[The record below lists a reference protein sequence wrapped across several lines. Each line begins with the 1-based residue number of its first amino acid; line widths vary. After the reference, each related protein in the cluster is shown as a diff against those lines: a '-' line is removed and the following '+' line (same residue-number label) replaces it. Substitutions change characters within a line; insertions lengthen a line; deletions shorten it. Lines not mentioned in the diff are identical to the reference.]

1 MASPNW
7 LCCQLGAREHFA
19 IPRALHQHQQLA
31 CLITDAWVSPTS
43 LFNQLPSQA
52 LSSLRD
58 RFHPDLTNAPVQ
70 SFTTDLLAFEF
81 WQRYRKTGN
90 WERMIARNH
99 WFQQRA
105 IAHLDRL
112 TPQQLG
118 DTPTLFTYSYAAS
131 ELLRYAKKRGWRTV
145 LGQIDPGP
153 MEEKIVAAEYAR
165 DPELAPDW
173 QRVPESYW
181 QSWRNECQL
190 ADEIVV
196 NSVWSQQLLKQAG
209 IEQHKISVMPLV
221 YDSPQTSFQR
231 VYPSAFS
238 PDRPLRVLYLGLVTL
253 RKGVAA
259 VLDAIERSQGLPIEF
274 WMVGSPQIVVPPKL
288 QNHPQ
293 VRWVGAVSRSQTQK
307 YYQQADVFLFP
318 TLSDGFGLTQL
329 EAQAWHLP
337 IVASSCCGEVVT
349 DKVNG
354 RILAQVTG
362 QQIAEILHGFLQQPK
377 QLAVLAQHS
386 TLSNKVSLTQLSQ
399 QLLQMTDPS
408 FAKGFN

>member
-31 CLITDAWVSPTS
+31 CLITDAWISSKS
-43 LFNQLPSQA
+43 LLNQLPSQA
-52 LSSLRD
+52 FSSLCD
-58 RFHPDLTNAPVQ
+58 RFHPDLVNAPVQ
-70 SFTTDLLAFEF
+70 SFTADLLAFEL
-81 WQRYRKTGN
+81 WQRYRKTGD
-90 WERMIARNH
+90 WARMIERNR

-105 IAHLDRL
+105 IAYLDRL
-112 TPQQLG
+112 NPQQLG
-118 DTPTLFTYSYAAS
+118 DAPTLFTYSYAALD
-131 ELLRYAKKRGWRTV
+131 LLRYAKTRGWRTV

-153 MEEKIVAAEYAR
+153 VEEQIVAAECAR
-165 DPELAPDW
+165 YPELAPDW
-173 QRVPESYW
+173 QPVPESYW

-196 NSVWSQQLLKQAG
+196 NSAWSQQLLEQAG
-209 IEQHKISVMPLV
+209 IEKHKISVVPLV
-221 YDSPQTSFQR
+221 YESSQKSFQR
-231 VYPSAFS
+231 IYPAAFS
-238 PDRPLRVLYLGLVTL
+238 PERPLRVLYLGLVTL

-259 VLDAIERSQGLPIEF
+259 VLDAIGRSQGLPIEF
-274 WMVGSPQIVVPPKL
+274 WIVGSPQIVVPPEL

-293 VRWVGAVSRSQTQK
+293 VRWVGAVPRSQVQT

-329 EAQAWHLP
+329 EAQAWQLP
-337 IVASSCCGEVVT
+337 IVASACCGEVVI
-349 DKVNG
+349 DGVSG

-362 QQIAEILHGFLQQPK
+362 QQIAEILHGFLQQPE

-386 TLSNKVSLTQLSQ
+386 TLSHEFSLTQLSQ
-399 QLLQMTDPS
+399 QLL
-408 FAKGFN
+408 